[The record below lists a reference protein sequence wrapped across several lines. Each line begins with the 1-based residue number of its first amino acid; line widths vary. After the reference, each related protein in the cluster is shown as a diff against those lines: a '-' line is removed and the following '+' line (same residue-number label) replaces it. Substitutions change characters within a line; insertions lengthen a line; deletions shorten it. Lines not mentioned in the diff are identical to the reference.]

1 MSIHTFL
8 SQDPDSKEQQI
19 VVGNGRTKDELQE
32 TERWIAIHAKDAME
46 IKP

>member
-1 MSIHTFL
+1 MSVHTFL

-32 TERWIAIHAKDAME
+32 NKRWIAIDAKDAME
-46 IKP
+46 IRP